1 MGEELEEELDVG
13 YQAARKLVEHLI
25 AMGAGKAEIP
35 VTVGGQEYTV
45 TVQVARKGTL
55 AGKLIP
61 HFCKDWQSR
70 GRDKV
75 IGTRATRPSKSGLL

>member
-1 MGEELEEELDVG
+1 MGEELEEELDAG

-35 VTVGGQEYTV
+35 VTVGGKEYTV

-55 AGKLIP
+55 AGKLTP

-70 GRDKV
+70 GRGKV
-75 IGTRATRPSKSGLL
+75 IGARVARPSKPGLF